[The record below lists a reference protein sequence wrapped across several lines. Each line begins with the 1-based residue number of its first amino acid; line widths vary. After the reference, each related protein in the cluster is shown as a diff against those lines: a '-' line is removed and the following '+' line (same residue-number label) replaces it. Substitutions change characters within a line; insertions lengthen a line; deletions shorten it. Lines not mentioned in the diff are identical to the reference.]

1 MKRFWKFIANPQNL
15 AALTAIGGLLA
26 FLYSHFLVPD
36 PPSPENAR
44 VQVTAPPPA
53 GPATATT
60 GDNGIVIQNSTA
72 GRDMRAGEKE

>member
-26 FLYSHFLVPD
+26 FIYSHFMVA
-36 PPSPENAR
+36 SP
-44 VQVTAPPPA
+44 PPPA
-53 GPATATT
+53 NASAPATAPAPAGPVTSTT

-72 GRDMRAGEKE
+72 GRDIRAGEKP